1 MRLPDR
7 LDWRT
12 LEAAVPG
19 DEWQIQVKCGCSNET
34 IWHIGSD
41 IAGNFVDGFSHTFV
55 YRLNEEPRPRR
66 FSGGFQPLERFQWQT
81 PSLN

>member
-7 LDWRT
+7 LDRRT
-12 LEAAVPG
+12 LEAAVPR
-19 DEWQIQVKCGCSNET
+19 DEGQIQVKRGCGNET

-41 IAGNFVDGFSHTFV
+41 IAGNLVDSFSHTFV
-55 YRLNEEPRPRR
+55 YRLNEEPRPWRL
-66 FSGGFQPLERFQWQT
+66 SGGFQPLERFQWQT